1 MQDVMPPGLI
11 KRNQVARD
19 SDDSGTESERDRI
32 RHHQQRIQQQKAM
45 MSASPCS

>member
-1 MQDVMPPGLI
+1 MQDVMSPGLI

-19 SDDSGTESERDRI
+19 SDDSGTESE
-32 RHHQQRIQQQKAM
+32 HNQQRIQQQKAM